1 MKRRILSLIM
11 AVIMVVG
18 MFPVT
23 VFAASFPYSINIDG
37 NAVAVT
43 YEGTK
48 KCFSIEDSS
57 VKVDAY
63 SIVVPE
69 GAETLNISCG
79 NGSMNI
85 FPKDNGFDDICGG
98 EISCSIDLAEDY
110 EVLCIYNYADNST
123 YHLHLLDEGKSVGAY
138 APFKIVY
145 GSSENEADLVEC
157 EDYYFPD
164 YGMDISAISADV
176 PANKATIVF
185 DEAAEDPYVYAYK
198 YDADDDGFEE
208 WVDELTV
215 ENGRVEVDLPYEYD
229 YLFVEVY
236 GNYINN
242 ELYYQLKL
250 NQIEGGEEEEEGAL
264 FTVTVNDEEMTE
276 ISESILIWT
285 GWGGGEI
292 TCYTVTVP
300 EDATEAT
307 LDFSEEKQWSYY
319 DSKGNYVGDG
329 ETSWTPAKSHTVEI
343 KDSNNDGELDG
354 ISVQR
359 ANEYSTEFYISFTYG
374 NKEEEIVNPF
384 LSIKAGENE
393 VTEENIEYKGIF
405 KLGDYDEDEQQENG
419 DSYNY
424 VHDVPYY
431 HVTVPCG
438 TEYADVT
445 YSAETNIMNYGSDA
459 YGYKTDLE
467 VDMVASATVRGATF
481 KNAYTKNEDGTQTVK
496 TPVKGYTFDKEGKG
510 HAITLEEDGGYYAAV
525 CLFSFEYDGVNHVY
539 DNGKITTE
547 PTCTEK
553 GVKTFTCSCGDSYT
567 EEVEAKGHSFD
578 DGVCTFCGEAD
589 PDYVAPGGAVIPEGA
604 PFTEISSDAGEAIA
618 IEDKGTV
625 DYQYYSGVPY
635 YHVTIPAGSTE
646 VYVTHPASENPF
658 ADSSYGSA
666 YGYYADTEFTSG
678 GYMTYIFEEVEDG
691 YKIRLPLSYSAYD
704 WMTGETL
711 ELSFVADEDGYVA
724 YALTV
729 ERNNTFDPICFFSFE
744 FGEAEEGEHVH
755 SYDEGVVTKEPTC
768 TEKGVKTYT
777 CSGCDEG
784 TEGHSYTEDISATGH
799 AWDQGVETTKR
810 TCVADGVIT
819 YTCAN
824 ANCPEKTKTGVAP
837 KTGHNYDEGVVTT
850 EPTCSE
856 KGVKTF
862 TCQNEGCT
870 VETEGHTKTE
880 DVPII
885 DHNYGDDKIC
895 DDCGF
900 VDYTPAVDENGVYQ
914 IATAEEM
921 LWFAETVN
929 GGNTAIKGVLTAD
942 ITLPES
948 WPGIG
953 IYGNRFA
960 GDFDGQ
966 NHTVTLSGSTWGLF
980 GYTMGT
986 HNNHNLNDPVV
997 VENIIIEGSVKNSP
1011 FIHQAGYTQINNCIN
1026 KANIIGED
1034 NSYIGGIVGSISGS
1048 SKYGQIYSDVRII
1061 NCGNEGNISGDERV
1075 GGILGSTSTGTTIDG
1090 CYNKGIISGTA
1101 EVGGLVGYFQGST
1114 KACSVKNSYNL
1125 GKVTGDNK
1133 TAGIVGNLYNGAS
1146 IANCYN
1152 AGESAYAIAGNI
1164 YNNKASIANTYYRG
1178 DLCSNSVPNNF
1189 QSGGSYYTGDRGI
1202 AKSSAEMSTE
1212 EFAALLGDAFK
1223 QSCPSPVH
1231 VREEAHE
1238 HTIENSIC
1246 VICKMGNNMP
1256 VEYKVTFIAAAGSE
1270 ILGDTTFRKG
1280 NNYTFS
1286 VNVLDG
1292 YYAAENFA
1300 VYVNG
1305 VKVEAENGIYTVQNP
1320 DGPFYISVEGVKE
1333 YEGILPISLPG
1344 TGAGYRVN
1352 PCDGYANT
1360 VESGKEYKF
1369 TVTFVDGFKAGKNFA
1384 VKANGEKLTA
1394 DANGIYTI
1402 ENILIKQVITVEG
1415 VDIIPYEDTVEVK
1428 FAVTRG
1434 ENEFLEIEETG
1445 DIMMDHSLEIP
1456 YFDIELYG
1464 LAKYYYNPYCYLDE
1478 NGNIRGQQKAGNR
1491 ETAYGVV
1498 TAMHAFIYF
1507 TEVYYLGYDIEDAGT
1522 GYSNTVDT
1530 DGDGKSDFEE
1540 AVSWTQGVGSTFMN
1554 LWGLGSNLNYHIN
1567 YEYPIAYP
1575 KWGSTSDQQALKDGD
1590 LLIVHMITGA
1600 ANGSAFGLFVVNDAN
1615 GKYDRTDIK
1624 DVYTVKQGETFEL
1637 THYLADQG
1645 ENYTTSFKTGA
1656 NKELYWVEEGNETAD
1671 IREWNR
1677 EGFGNMTAEEFVTDE
1692 NGVVKINTAG
1702 LETGTYY
1709 IGAKG
1714 GFAKGDGKPGSDGF
1728 VSSGAESGPGY
1739 FKLIIEESEHVH
1751 VWEDATCETPK
1762 TCKECGE
1769 TEGEALGHTEAIDKA
1784 VAPTCTETGLT
1795 EGKHCSVCGEILVE
1809 QTVVDALGHDF
1820 GEWEETKAPTNK
1832 EPGEKRRDCKNCDH
1846 YETQEI
1852 PKLSFIYGDVDGNGK
1867 VNVLDANLIRRYAA
1881 KLVDFDENQLQAADV
1896 DGNGKVNVLDA
1907 NLVRRYAAKLVDKF
1921 PAEA

>member
-1 MKRRILSLIM
+1 
-11 AVIMVVG
+11 
-18 MFPVT
+18 
-23 VFAASFPYSINIDG
+23 
-37 NAVAVT
+37 
-43 YEGTK
+43 
-48 KCFSIEDSS
+48 
-57 VKVDAY
+57 
-63 SIVVPE
+63 
-69 GAETLNISCG
+69 
-79 NGSMNI
+79 
-85 FPKDNGFDDICGG
+85 
-98 EISCSIDLAEDY
+98 
-110 EVLCIYNYADNST
+110 
-123 YHLHLLDEGKSVGAY
+123 
-138 APFKIVY
+138 
-145 GSSENEADLVEC
+145 
-157 EDYYFPD
+157 
-164 YGMDISAISADV
+164 
-176 PANKATIVF
+176 
-185 DEAAEDPYVYAYK
+185 
-198 YDADDDGFEE
+198 
-208 WVDELTV
+208 
-215 ENGRVEVDLPYEYD
+215 
-229 YLFVEVY
+229 
-236 GNYINN
+236 
-242 ELYYQLKL
+242 
-250 NQIEGGEEEEEGAL
+250 
-264 FTVTVNDEEMTE
+264 
-276 ISESILIWT
+276 
-285 GWGGGEI
+285 
-292 TCYTVTVP
+292 
-300 EDATEAT
+300 
-307 LDFSEEKQWSYY
+307 
-319 DSKGNYVGDG
+319 
-329 ETSWTPAKSHTVEI
+329 
-343 KDSNNDGELDG
+343 
-354 ISVQR
+354 
-359 ANEYSTEFYISFTYG
+359 
-374 NKEEEIVNPF
+374 
-384 LSIKAGENE
+384 
-393 VTEENIEYKGIF
+393 
-405 KLGDYDEDEQQENG
+405 
-419 DSYNY
+419 
-424 VHDVPYY
+424 
-431 HVTVPCG
+431 
-438 TEYADVT
+438 
-445 YSAETNIMNYGSDA
+445 
-459 YGYKTDLE
+459 
-467 VDMVASATVRGATF
+467 
-481 KNAYTKNEDGTQTVK
+481 
-496 TPVKGYTFDKEGKG
+496 
-510 HAITLEEDGGYYAAV
+510 
-525 CLFSFEYDGVNHVY
+525 
-539 DNGKITTE
+539 
-547 PTCTEK
+547 
-553 GVKTFTCSCGDSYT
+553 
-567 EEVEAKGHSFD
+567 
-578 DGVCTFCGEAD
+578 
-589 PDYVAPGGAVIPEGA
+589 
-604 PFTEISSDAGEAIA
+604 
-618 IEDKGTV
+618 
-625 DYQYYSGVPY
+625 
-635 YHVTIPAGSTE
+635 
-646 VYVTHPASENPF
+646 
-658 ADSSYGSA
+658 
-666 YGYYADTEFTSG
+666 
-678 GYMTYIFEEVEDG
+678 MTYTFEEVEDG
-691 YKIRLPLSYSAYD
+691 YKITLPLSYSAMD
-704 WMTGETL
+704 WSTYEEI
-711 ELSFVADEDGYVA
+711 ELNFVADADGYVE
-724 YALTV
+724 YAIAV
-729 ERNNTFDPICFFSFE
+729 ERNDYSPICFFTFE
-744 FGEAEEGEHVH
+744 YGESEGGEDEEHVH

-850 EPTCSE
+850 EPTCIE

-929 GGNTAIKGVLTAD
+929 GGNNAIKGVLTAD
-942 ITLPES
+942 IDLS
-948 WPGIG
+948 DVNWPGIG
-953 IYGNRFA
+953 KNSSTRFS
-960 GDFDGQ
+960 GSFDGQ
-966 NHTVTLSGSTWGLF
+966 NHVVTFKDANWGVFGFVKGTSGTYVEIKNIITEGTVKRT
-980 GYTMGT
+980 
-986 HNNHNLNDPVV
+986 PVV
-997 VENIIIEGSVKNSP
+997 HDVIYATIE
-1011 FIHQAGYTQINNCIN
+1011 NCIN
-1026 KANIIGED
+1026 RANVNNANE
-1034 NSYIGGIVGSISGS
+1034 NYVGGIVGGVNSNGWKMDSGV
-1048 SKYGQIYSDVRII
+1048 KII
-1061 NCGNEGNISGDERV
+1061 NCSNEGNISANKQV
-1075 GGILGSTSTGTTIDG
+1075 GGILGYSQTRTIVDG
-1090 CYNKGIISGTA
+1090 CSNKGEISGLTDVGGIVGYLQNAKEYA
-1101 EVGGLVGYFQGST
+1101 EV
-1114 KACSVKNSYNL
+1114 KNCYNL
-1125 GKVTGDNK
+1125 GKVTGSSA
-1133 TAGIVGNLYNGAS
+1133 TAGIVGNLYNSAK
-1146 IANCYN
+1146 IINCYN
-1152 AGESAYAIAGNI
+1152 AGESAYAITGNF
-1164 YNNKASIANTYYRG
+1164 YNNTVTVSNVYYRG
-1178 DLCSNSVPNNF
+1178 DLCSYSVPNKTA
-1189 QSGGSYYTGDRGI
+1189 SAGYYTGNRGT
-1202 AKSSAEMSTE
+1202 AKTSAEMSTE

-1238 HTIENSIC
+1238 HTIQNNIC
-1246 VICKMGNNMP
+1246 TTCKMGNNMP
-1256 VEYKVTFIAAAGSE
+1256 VEYKVTFITATGSE
-1270 ILGDTTFRKG
+1270 IIGDTIFRKG

-1286 VNVLDG
+1286 VNILDG
-1292 YYAAENFA
+1292 FYAADNFA

-1567 YEYPIAYP
+1567 YEYPIAYQG
-1575 KWGSTSDQQALKDGD
+1575 WGSTSDQQALKDGD

-1645 ENYTTSFKTGA
+1645 ENYTTSFKIGA

-1714 GFAKGDGKPGSDGF
+1714 GFAKGSGKPGSDGF

-1769 TEGEALGHTEAIDKA
+1769 TEGEALGHTEVIDEA

-1795 EGKHCSVCGEILVE
+1795 EGKHCSVCGEVLVA

-1867 VNVLDANLIRRYAA
+1867 VNVLDANL
-1881 KLVDFDENQLQAADV
+1881 
-1896 DGNGKVNVLDA
+1896 
-1907 NLVRRYAAKLVDKF
+1907 VRRYAAKLVDKF
-1921 PAEA
+1921 LAEA

>member
-1 MKRRILSLIM
+1 MKKRILSLIM

-23 VFAASFPYSINIDG
+23 VFATAGLPFDVTVDGEELDLKKIDNTLCFDPFCGAEVPSYEATTSGSELTVTFAEGYRDCSCVIAYDSEG
-37 NAVAVT
+37 NDIEAW
-43 YEGTK
+43 YPDYK
-48 KCFSIEDSS
+48 KGNVVIELP
-57 VKVDAY
+57 VDA
-63 SIVVPE
+63 
-69 GAETLNISCG
+69 
-79 NGSMNI
+79 
-85 FPKDNGFDDICGG
+85 DH
-98 EISCSIDLAEDY
+98 
-110 EVLCIYNYADNST
+110 LCIYHCDDMGDT
-123 YHLHLLDEGKSVGAY
+123 EERYHLFL
-138 APFKIVY
+138 
-145 GSSENEADLVEC
+145 ENE
-157 EDYYFPD
+157 
-164 YGMDISAISADV
+164 G
-176 PANKATIVF
+176 
-185 DEAAEDPYVYAYK
+185 
-198 YDADDDGFEE
+198 
-208 WVDELTV
+208 
-215 ENGRVEVDLPYEYD
+215 
-229 YLFVEVY
+229 
-236 GNYINN
+236 GN
-242 ELYYQLKL
+242 
-250 NQIEGGEEEEEGAL
+250 EEEEDAPL
-264 FTVTVNDEEMTE
+264 FTVTVNGEKMTE

-359 ANEYSTEFYISFTYG
+359 VNEYSTEFYISFAYG

-393 VTEENIEYKGIF
+393 VSAENIEYKGIF
-405 KLGDYDEDEQQENG
+405 KLGDYAADEQQGVE
-419 DSYNY
+419 DTYDY
-424 VHDVPYY
+424 VHEVPYY

-438 TEYADVT
+438 TEYVDVT
-445 YSAETNIMNYGSDA
+445 YSEDTNIMNYGSDA

-510 HAITLEEDGGYYAAV
+510 HAITLEEDGGSYAAV

-678 GYMTYIFEEVEDG
+678 GYMTYTFEEVEDG

-880 DVPII
+880 DVPTI

-900 VDYTPAVDENGVYQ
+900 VDYTPAVDMNGVYQ

-929 GGNTAIKGVLTAD
+929 GGNNAIKGALTAD
-942 ITLPES
+942 IDLS
-948 WPGIG
+948 DVNWPGIG
-953 IYGNRFA
+953 KNSNTRFS
-960 GDFDGQ
+960 GSFDGQ
-966 NHTVTLSGSTWGLF
+966 NHVVTFKDADWGVFGFVRGTSGTYVEIKNIITEGTVKRT
-980 GYTMGT
+980 
-986 HNNHNLNDPVV
+986 PVV
-997 VENIIIEGSVKNSP
+997 HDVIYATIE
-1011 FIHQAGYTQINNCIN
+1011 NCIN
-1026 KANIIGED
+1026 RANVNNANE
-1034 NSYIGGIVGSISGS
+1034 NYVGGIVGGVNSNGWKMDSGV
-1048 SKYGQIYSDVRII
+1048 KII
-1061 NCGNEGNISGDERV
+1061 NCSNEGNISANKEV
-1075 GGILGSTSTGTTIDG
+1075 GGILGFSQARTIVDG
-1090 CYNKGIISGTA
+1090 CSNKGEISGLTD
-1101 EVGGLVGYFQGST
+1101 VGGIVGYLQNA
-1114 KACSVKNSYNL
+1114 KEYAEAKNCYNL
-1125 GKVTGDNK
+1125 GKVTGSSA
-1133 TAGIVGNLYNGAS
+1133 TAGIVGNLYNSAK
-1146 IANCYN
+1146 IINCYN
-1152 AGESAYAIAGNI
+1152 AGESAYAITGNI
-1164 YNNKASIANTYYRG
+1164 YNNTVTVSNVYYRG
-1178 DLCSNSVPNNF
+1178 DLCSYSVPNKTA
-1189 QSGGSYYTGDRGI
+1189 SAGYYTGNRGT
-1202 AKSSAEMSTE
+1202 AKTSAEMSTE

-1352 PCDGYANT
+1352 PCEGYGYT

-1369 TVTFVDGFKAGKNFA
+1369 TVTFVEGFKAGKDFT
-1384 VKANGEKLTA
+1384 VKANGEVIIP
-1394 DANGIYTI
+1394 DANGVYTI
-1402 ENILIKQVITVEG
+1402 ENVLLKQVITVEG
-1415 VDIIPYEDTVEVK
+1415 VDIIPPEDTVEVK

-1434 ENEFLEIEETG
+1434 ENEFLRAEETSE
-1445 DIMMDHSLEIP
+1445 IMMDKQFAIP

-1478 NGNIRGQQKAGNR
+1478 DGNIRGQQKAGTR
-1491 ETAYGVV
+1491 ESAYGVV

-1507 TEVYYLGYDIEDAGT
+1507 TEVYYLGYDEDDAGK
-1522 GYSNTVDT
+1522 GYSHMVDT
-1530 DGDGKSDFEE
+1530 DGDGESDFEE
-1540 AVSWTQGVGSTFMN
+1540 AVSWTQGVGSSFMD
-1554 LWGLGSNLNYHIN
+1554 LWGLGTNLNYHIN
-1567 YEYPIAYP
+1567 YEYPLAYP

-1615 GKYDRTDIK
+1615 GQYDRTDVK

-1645 ENYTTSFKTGA
+1645 ENYTTSFKINA
-1656 NKELYWVEEGNETAD
+1656 NKELYWVEEGNEVAD

-1677 EGFGNMTAEEFVTDE
+1677 EGFGNMEAADFVTDE
-1692 NGVVKINTAG
+1692 NGKITIETAG
-1702 LETGTYY
+1702 LEPGTYY

-1728 VSSGAESGPGY
+1728 VSSGAESGPSY
-1739 FKLIIEESEHVH
+1739 FKLIV
-1751 VWEDATCETPK
+1751 
-1762 TCKECGE
+1762 
-1769 TEGEALGHTEAIDKA
+1769 
-1784 VAPTCTETGLT
+1784 
-1795 EGKHCSVCGEILVE
+1795 EGKDEIKG
-1809 QTVVDALGHDF
+1809 DA
-1820 GEWEETKAPTNK
+1820 N
-1832 EPGEKRRDCKNCDH
+1832 
-1846 YETQEI
+1846 
-1852 PKLSFIYGDVDGNGK
+1852 GDGS
-1867 VNVLDANLIRRYAA
+1867 VNVLDLYVLRNYLVNSGNEINVANSDIN
-1881 KLVDFDENQLQAADV
+1881 D
-1896 DGNGKVNVLDA
+1896 DGELNVLD
-1907 NLVRRYAAKLVDKF
+1907 LYALRKKLV
-1921 PAEA
+1921 EA